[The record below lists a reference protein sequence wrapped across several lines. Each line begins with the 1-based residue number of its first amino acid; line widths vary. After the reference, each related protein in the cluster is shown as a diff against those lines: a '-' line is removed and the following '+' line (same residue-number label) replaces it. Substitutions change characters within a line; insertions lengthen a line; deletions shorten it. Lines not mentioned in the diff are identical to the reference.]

1 MRFSY
6 AKILGLLWFALVVFA
21 LFFGLGKPFFQIWDE
36 GRILI
41 NTFEMAQSGQ
51 WMATTFEGKPEFWN
65 TKPLLLHWLQWA
77 SAFLLDGMNG
87 VLGFPLLPL
96 PWGLFC

>member
-1 MRFSY
+1 MMRFSY

-77 SAFLLDGMNG
+77 SAFLFGWN
-87 VLGFPLLPL
+87 
-96 PWGLFC
+96 